1 MSSQENRMAQA
12 NITQYPL
19 EIMDSCTPDD
29 INAFLDS
36 QKQKD
41 DVAPELLVVLI
52 KKLMRDPDSEMADK
66 DLEALDML
74 CDRLQLVLASVKAAP
89 TLHITKCPDAIDAR
103 ISAPS
108 DAMNEAIS
116 FQCWCPS
123 AG

>member
-1 MSSQENRMAQA
+1 
-12 NITQYPL
+12 
-19 EIMDSCTPDD
+19 MDSCTPDD

-103 ISAPS
+103 ISAPL
-108 DAMNEAIS
+108 DAMNEAMVRGPPIIS
-116 FQCWCPS
+116 MLVPKCWID
-123 AG
+123 